1 MSEDPHKLM
10 APNFDVS
17 IGGSKLGM
25 NLRQFVD
32 SLEYESVDGIADEAR
47 LSLANPD
54 FVLSDSKLWQPGN
67 EMDVWFGYGPN
78 VEHVG
83 RVIIA
88 RPEITFPRDGMPGIT
103 LKGYTKDQLMMQ
115 NSPTKN
121 EAWKRGVQVDTVADR
136 VEQVAGREAYAFDK
150 LDIDRTPA
158 LFATPQKA
166 DMSDYEYVKGLSN
179 LVGYLFWVDYT
190 LDDKWTLHFRDP
202 QVFSDITQEKHYT
215 FEYNRGDNSTLLDFS
230 PELTLT
236 GAVTRLQAQVRLRE
250 SGKAVV
256 VEFDDNEDPPDAYFS
271 GDATEFIDETYTTA
285 GAVVKLFF
293 GDYAVEVVSDKQFAS
308 EADLRLWAQQWF
320 RRRRENFIV
329 GRGAVIGVESLR
341 ARQTH
346 KLKGLTKSLDGDYYF
361 ARVRH
366 VYSDGGYEIDFT
378 ARKVLK

>member
-17 IGGSKLGM
+17 IGGSKLGI

-47 LSLANPD
+47 LTLANPD

-88 RPEITFPRDGMPGIT
+88 RPEITFPSDGMPGIT

-115 NSPTKN
+115 NSPSKN
-121 EAWKRGVQVDTVADR
+121 EAWKRGIQVDTVADR
-136 VEQVAGREAYAFDK
+136 VEQVAGRKAYAFDK

-190 LDDKWTLHFRDP
+190 IDDKWTLHFRDP
-202 QVFSDITQEKHYT
+202 QVFSDITQEKKYT
-215 FEYNRGDNSTLLDFS
+215 FEYNRGDGSTLLDFS

-236 GAVTRLQAQVRLRE
+236 GTVTRLQAQVRLRE
-250 SGKAVV
+250 SGKAVAI
-256 VEFDDNEDPPDAYFS
+256 EFDDNEDPPDAYFA

-293 GDYAVEVVSDKQFAS
+293 GDYAVEVVSDKQFRT
-308 EADLRLWAQQWF
+308 EADLKLWAQQWF

-329 GRGAVIGVESLR
+329 GRGTLTGVETLR

-346 KLKGLTKSLDGDYYF
+346 ILKGLTKSLDGEYYF

-366 VYSDGGYEIDFT
+366 VYSDAGYEIDFT